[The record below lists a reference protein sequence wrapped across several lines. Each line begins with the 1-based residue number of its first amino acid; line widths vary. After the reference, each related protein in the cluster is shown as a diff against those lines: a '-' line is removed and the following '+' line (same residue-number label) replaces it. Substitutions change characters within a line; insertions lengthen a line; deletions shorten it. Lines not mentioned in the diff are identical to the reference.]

1 MELALGSNNRAT
13 KKTKYKAIWEA
24 NLETANLVRLAI
36 KKNTML
42 VFEERLKMPV
52 DN

>member
-1 MELALGSNNRAT
+1 ME
-13 KKTKYKAIWEA
+13 KYKAIWEA
-24 NLETANLVRLAI
+24 NLEIANLDQQAI

-42 VFEERLKMPV
+42 VFDLQEKLKMPV

>member
-1 MELALGSNNRAT
+1 MGA
-13 KKTKYKAIWEA
+13 KYKAIWEA
-24 NLETANLVRLAI
+24 NLETANLVPQVI

-42 VFEERLKMPV
+42 VFDLQEKLKTPV